1 MRLIITFKQVKIQN
15 SKVNKMKHLTLFMFA
30 AAIAIG
36 VNAQS
41 EKYVKAME
49 AQMTAVDTV
58 NSPSGWFDMANT
70 FQRIADA
77 EKTQWLPY
85 YYASLSRTMGAYR
98 LINTP
103 GATKVDAEADAAEEL
118 LKKAEAISKDN
129 SEIYVVKKMINTLR
143 MSVDP
148 QNRYMTYGPAAEEA
162 LQKAKQL
169 NPANP
174 RVALLEGQDK
184 FYTPEQYGGSKTE
197 AKAIFEDAMKKF
209 DAFKPES
216 SIAPNWGLRQV
227 KWLYA
232 QCK

>member
-1 MRLIITFKQVKIQN
+1 
-15 SKVNKMKHLTLFMFA
+15 MKHLFLFLLAGCM
-30 AAIAIG
+30 AIG
-36 VNAQS
+36 SYAQN

-58 NSPSGWFDMANT
+58 NSASGWFDMANT

-85 YYASLSRTMGAYR
+85 YYAALSHTMGAYR
-98 LINTP
+98 LLTTP
-103 GATKVDAEADAAEEL
+103 NAGKVDAEADAADDL
-118 LKKAEAISKDN
+118 LKKAESISKDN
-129 SEIYVVKKMINTLR
+129 SEIFVVKKMISTLR

-148 QNRYMTYGPAAEEA
+148 QNRYMTYGPAAQEA
-162 LQKAKQL
+162 LEKAKQL
-169 NPANP
+169 NPTNP

-209 DAFKPES
+209 DSFKPES